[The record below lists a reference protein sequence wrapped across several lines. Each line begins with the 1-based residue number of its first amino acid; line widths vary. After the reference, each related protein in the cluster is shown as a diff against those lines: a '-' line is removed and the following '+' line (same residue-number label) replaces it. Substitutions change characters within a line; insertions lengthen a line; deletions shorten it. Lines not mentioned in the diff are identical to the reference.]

1 MPELNWGYLTVG
13 ASFKVELQELEQA
26 RNTLQNLL
34 KDVFTDVSSP
44 VHPVTFQNNT
54 ASSLQQGQYNAVTY
68 KVASMDGGST
78 TSNFGPMNQG
88 VPAITALN
96 AAHGA
101 AHSAILSLINELNTQ
116 INLLSERA
124 TKTHQVYSQTEDA
137 LQVSVT
143 NVGKDM

>member
-1 MPELNWGYLTVG
+1 VG

-34 KDVFTDVSSP
+34 QDVFTDVSSP

-54 ASSLQQGQYNAVTY
+54 ASSIQQGQYNAVVY
-68 KVASMDGGST
+68 KVSNMDGGSSS
-78 TSNFGPMNQG
+78 SNFGPMDQG

-96 AAHGA
+96 NAHGT
-101 AHSAILSLINELNTQ
+101 AHAAILSLLDDLNSQ
-116 INLLSERA
+116 INLLHERA

-137 LQVSVT
+137 LHVSVT
-143 NVGKDM
+143 NVAKNM